1 MCEPLGIASAS
12 SGAAARG
19 RERGPELA
27 QQRPSPGQERYIE
40 QMAESLGDEI
50 KKEEMPHGSS
60 KEQRAAFDKILDNKT
75 SPPID
80 RIKLLKLLGKI
91 V

>member
-1 MCEPLGIASAS
+1 
-12 SGAAARG
+12 
-19 RERGPELA
+19 
-27 QQRPSPGQERYIE
+27 
-40 QMAESLGDEI
+40 MAESLGDEI